1 MEEVKQLL
9 ARAGELHR
17 TGALAEAE
25 ALYLQ
30 VLQAK
35 PDQFE
40 AGHLLGMLR
49 LQQGRLAEA
58 LAPVE
63 AALKARPGAAGTLML
78 HATILHAL
86 KRPEE
91 ALQSL
96 VKAALVRPD
105 HADAHYLRGNI
116 LAELG
121 RYEHAVR
128 SYDKAIAVDPN
139 LTEALDNRGNA
150 LALLGRR
157 EEALASY
164 DRALAVNPNY
174 PGGWY
179 NRGNI
184 LFELGRPQEAL
195 ASYDRVLAL
204 APQHAGAL
212 NGRGV
217 ALHALRRFEEALAT
231 YQATLKLDPGNPSL
245 LYNHG
250 GAAQQLGRH
259 EEALASFERALALKP
274 DDPDALY
281 ARASS
286 LHAVNRWRE
295 SIACFKQV
303 LACRPD
309 DARAKFAACMAELPI
324 LCADEVELAERHAA
338 YAAALKSLAAEVD
351 RMASPGRLAEAA
363 ALRQPFFLAYQG
375 QNDRELQAVYGGLV
389 CRIMADRYGRAALP
403 PPPAAQER
411 VRVGIVTGYY
421 RRHAIWRI
429 PTSGWLSQLDRRRF
443 RLFGYHTDGETDAV
457 TARASALCER
467 FVQGPLPIERWRAEI
482 AADAPHVL
490 IYPEIGM
497 HPVAAQLAAQRL
509 AAVQCSSLGHP
520 ETSGFPTMDYFLTSD
535 LMEPADGAGHYS
547 ETLIR
552 IPNLCVYCDP
562 IDKSPHSLVRRDF
575 GMRPS
580 ACVFWCAQSLFKFL
594 PQHDQVF
601 PRIAREA
608 PDCQFAF
615 VEYPHSP
622 RVTELFRA
630 RLERAFAAFG
640 LNAQDHC
647 VILPRLDQDR
657 YIAANGLADV
667 FLNSL
672 EWSGF
677 NSALEALTYDL
688 PIVMVK
694 GALMRGRHASALLEM
709 MGVTET
715 IGATIDD
722 YVAIAARLASDPIWR
737 AEVRGK
743 VSTLKQAVYRDR
755 ACISALEDF
764 LDRVARGG

>member
-1 MEEVKQLL
+1 MEDVKQLL
-9 ARAGELHR
+9 AQATELHR
-17 TGALAEAE
+17 VGALAEAE

-30 VLQAK
+30 VLRGR

-49 LQQGRLAEA
+49 FQQGRCEEA

-63 AALKARPGAAGTLML
+63 AALKAKPDAGETLLLHGML
-78 HATILHAL
+78 LHVL
-86 KRPEE
+86 KR
-91 ALQSL
+91 
-96 VKAALVRPD
+96 
-105 HADAHYLRGNI
+105 HH
-116 LAELG
+116 
-121 RYEHAVR
+121 
-128 SYDKAIAVDPN
+128 
-139 LTEALDNRGNA
+139 
-150 LALLGRR
+150 
-157 EEALASY
+157 EALASY
-164 DRALAVNPNY
+164 DRALAINQDS

-179 NRGNI
+179 NRGNV
-184 LFELGRPQEAL
+184 LFELGTPEEAL
-195 ASYDRVLAL
+195 ASYHRALAL
-204 APQHAGAL
+204 APKHAGAL

-217 ALHALRRFEEALAT
+217 ALHALRRFEEALAC
-231 YQATLKLDPGNPSL
+231 YEATLKLDPDNPSL
-245 LYNHG
+245 LYNLG

-259 EEALASFERALALKP
+259 EEALVSFERALALKP
-274 DDPDALY
+274 DDTDALY

-295 SIACFKQV
+295 SIECFKQV

-324 LCADEVELAERHAA
+324 LCADEVELAERRTA
-338 YAAALKSLAAEVD
+338 YSAALKSLAAEVD

-363 ALRQPFFLAYQG
+363 GLRQPFFLAYQG
-375 QNDRELQAVYGGLV
+375 QNDRELQTVYGRLV
-389 CRIMADRYGRAALP
+389 CRIMAYRYGPVALAP
-403 PPPAAQER
+403 LPAPQER

-457 TARASALCER
+457 TAHAQALCER

-497 HPVAAQLAAQRL
+497 HPVSAQLAAQRL
-509 AAVQCSSLGHP
+509 APVQCSSLGHP
-520 ETSGFPTMDYFLTSD
+520 ETSGFPTIDYFLTSN
-535 LMEPADGAGHYS
+535 LMEPADGEGNYC

-601 PRIAREA
+601 PRIAKAA
-608 PDCQFAF
+608 PNCQFVF

-622 RVTELFRA
+622 RVTELFRR

-640 LNAQDHC
+640 LDAQDHC
-647 VILPRLDQDR
+647 LMLSRLDQDR

-709 MGVTET
+709 MGVTEI
-715 IGATIDD
+715 IGETIDD
-722 YVAIAARLASDPIWR
+722 YVAIAVRLARDPIWR
-737 AEVRGK
+737 AEIRGK
-743 VSTLKQAVYRDR
+743 ISALKQAVYRDR
-755 ACISALEDF
+755 ACIAALEDF
-764 LDRVARGG
+764 LDRVGRGGRG

>member
-1 MEEVKQLL
+1 MEDVKQLL
-9 ARAGELHR
+9 AQATELHR
-17 TGALAEAE
+17 VGALAEAE

-30 VLQAK
+30 VLQGK

-49 LQQGRLAEA
+49 FQQGRCEEA

-63 AALKARPGAAGTLML
+63 AALKTKPGAGETLLLHGML
-78 HATILHAL
+78 LHAL
-86 KRPEE
+86 KRH
-91 ALQSL
+91 
-96 VKAALVRPD
+96 D
-105 HADAHYLRGNI
+105 G
-116 LAELG
+116 
-121 RYEHAVR
+121 
-128 SYDKAIAVDPN
+128 
-139 LTEALDNRGNA
+139 
-150 LALLGRR
+150 
-157 EEALASY
+157 ALASY
-164 DRALAVNPNY
+164 DRALAINQDY
-174 PGGWY
+174 PDGWY
-179 NRGNI
+179 NRGNV
-184 LFELGRPQEAL
+184 LFELGRPEEAL
-195 ASYDRVLAL
+195 ASYHRALAL
-204 APQHAGAL
+204 APNHAGAL

-217 ALHALRRFEEALAT
+217 ALHALRRFEEALAC
-231 YQATLKLDPGNPSL
+231 YEATLKLDPDNPTL
-245 LYNHG
+245 LYNLG

-274 DDPDALY
+274 DDSEALY
-281 ARASS
+281 ARACS
-286 LHAVNRWRE
+286 LHAVNRWCE
-295 SIACFKQV
+295 SIECFKQV
-303 LACRPD
+303 LACSPD

-324 LCADEVELAERHAA
+324 LCAAEVELAERRTA
-338 YAAALKSLAAEVD
+338 YSAALKSLAAEVD
-351 RMASPGRLAEAA
+351 RMASPGRLAEAVG
-363 ALRQPFFLAYQG
+363 LRQPFFLAYQG
-375 QNDRELQAVYGGLV
+375 QNDRELQTVYGGLV
-389 CRIMADRYGRAALP
+389 CQIMADRYRPVALP
-403 PPPAAQER
+403 PPPAPQER

-457 TARASALCER
+457 TARAQALCER

-509 AAVQCSSLGHP
+509 APVQCSSLGHP
-520 ETSGFPTMDYFLTSD
+520 ETSGFPTIDYFLTSN
-535 LMEPADGAGHYS
+535 LMEPADGEGNYC

-601 PRIAREA
+601 PRIAQAA

-622 RVTELFRA
+622 RVTELFRR

-640 LNAQDHC
+640 LDAQDHC
-647 VILPRLDQDR
+647 LILSRLDQDR

-688 PIVMVK
+688 PVVMVK

-715 IGATIDD
+715 IGETIDD
-722 YVAIAARLASDPIWR
+722 YVAIAARLARDPIWR
-737 AEVRGK
+737 AEIRGK
-743 VSTLKQAVYRDR
+743 ISALKQAVYRDR
-755 ACISALEDF
+755 ACIAALEDF
-764 LDRVARGG
+764 LDRVGRGGRG